1 MIDLAKVGLKD
12 FTRSA
17 KILIITNTIYAFV
30 LPVIDIFVASYIMR
44 NSNDPSKVILYQL
57 AIYVGIPITFLIN
70 GYLLNKINIKRLFS
84 LGMLLSGVSMVFMM
98 SLKEINYFGLVGAGL
113 IMGMSFGL
121 YWANRDYLVL
131 STTQDRTRNFYYG
144 LETFI
149 YTIIASTVPFLIGWY
164 LMKGHGNSESIS
176 NEAVNSGYRVI
187 TTIVFLITLLASIV
201 FHLGTYEKPK
211 SEKFIYFKFHKLW
224 KKMIQLSVLKGLAQ
238 GFIVT
243 APAMLMMKFF
253 HSEGALGTAISI
265 GAIIAAVIMLI
276 LGKYSKP
283 KHRLVIFSVGLISF
297 FLASFFNGLLFNTT
311 GVILF
316 MFLLLMARPILDIAY
331 FPIQLKVIDILS
343 KLENR
348 NEFSYILNHEF
359 GLFVGR
365 FIGAS
370 TFLIIAF
377 FINADIALRYALLII
392 GSLQLLSIII
402 AKQLL
407 KQQSTLEKEL
417 LEKELL
423 NKEPIVED
431 KVITNPISVK

>member
-57 AIYVGIPITFLIN
+57 AIYIGIPITFFIN
-70 GYLLNKINIKRLFS
+70 GYLLNKINVKRLFS
-84 LGMLLSGVSMVFMM
+84 LGMLLSGISMVFMM
-98 SLKEINYFGLVGAGL
+98 SLKEIDYLGLMAAGL

-131 STTQDRTRNFYYG
+131 ATTQDRTRNFYYG

-149 YTIIASTVPFLIGWY
+149 YTIIASTVPVLIGWY
-164 LMKGHGNSESIS
+164 LMSGNGDSSS

-187 TTIVFLITLLASIV
+187 TAIVFIITIIASIV
-201 FHLGTYEKPK
+201 FHFGIYEKPK

-224 KKMIQLSVLKGLAQ
+224 KKMLQLAVLKGLAQ

-253 HSEGALGTAISI
+253 NSEGALGTAISV
-265 GAIIAAVIMLI
+265 GAIIASIIMLL

-283 KHRLVIFSVGLISF
+283 KHRLAIFSVGLICF
-297 FLASFFNGLLFNTT
+297 FLASFFNGILFNST

-316 MFLLLMARPILDIAY
+316 MFLLLIARPVLDIAY
-331 FPIQLKVIDILS
+331 FPIQLKVIDVLS
-343 KLENR
+343 KIENR

-359 GLFVGR
+359 GLFIGR

-370 TFLIIAF
+370 TFLVLAY

-392 GSLQLLSIII
+392 GIVQLLSIVI

-407 KQQSTLEKEL
+407 KQQSKLE
-417 LEKELL
+417 
-423 NKEPIVED
+423 NK
-431 KVITNPISVK
+431 NA

>member
-1 MIDLAKVGLKD
+1 MGELARVGLKD

-17 KILIITNTIYAFV
+17 KILIITNTIYALV

-57 AIYVGIPITFLIN
+57 AIYIGIPITFFIN

-84 LGMLLSGVSMVFMM
+84 LGMILSGVSMVFMM
-98 SLKEINYFGLVGAGL
+98 SLKEINYFGLILAGL

-131 STTQDRTRNFYYG
+131 STTKDKIRNFYYG

-149 YTIIASTVPFLIGWY
+149 YTIIASIIPVVIGWY
-164 LMKGHGNSESIS
+164 LMSGNGDSGKVS
-176 NEAVNSGYRVI
+176 NEAVNASYRVI
-187 TTIVFLITLLASIV
+187 TGIVFIITIIASIV
-201 FHLGTYEKPK
+201 FHFGKYEKPK
-211 SEKFIYFKFHKLW
+211 SEKFLYFKFHKLW
-224 KKMIQLSVLKGLAQ
+224 KKMIQLSMLKGLAQ

-253 HSEGALGTAISI
+253 ESEGALGSAISI
-265 GAIIAAVIMLI
+265 GAIISAVIMLV
-276 LGKYSKP
+276 LGKLSKP
-283 KHRLVIFSVGLISF
+283 KHRLIIFNVGLIGF
-297 FLASFFNGLLFNTT
+297 FLASFLNGLLFSTT

-316 MFLLLMARPILDIAY
+316 MFLLLISRPILDIAY

-348 NEFSYILNHEF
+348 NEFSYLLNHEF

-365 FIGAS
+365 FIGAG
-370 TFLIIAF
+370 TFLVIAY

-392 GSLQLLSIII
+392 GTVQLLSIII
-402 AKQLL
+402 AKQLI
-407 KQQSTLEKEL
+407 KQQKTVENE
-417 LEKELL
+417 
-423 NKEPIVED
+423 NK
-431 KVITNPISVK
+431 

>member
-17 KILIITNTIYAFV
+17 KILILTNTIYAFV

-57 AIYVGIPITFLIN
+57 AIYVGIPITFFIN
-70 GYLLNKINIKRLFS
+70 GFLLNKINIKRLFS
-84 LGMLLSGVSMVFMM
+84 LGMILSGVSMVFMM
-98 SLKEINYFGLVGAGL
+98 SLDEINYTGIAIAGL

-131 STTQDRTRNFYYG
+131 ATTKDRTRNFYYG
-144 LETFI
+144 LETFL
-149 YTIIASTVPFLIGWY
+149 YTIIASTVPVLIGWF
-164 LMKGHGNSESIS
+164 LMSGEVEGDLT
-176 NEAVNSGYRVI
+176 NEGVNSAYRVI
-187 TTIVFLITLLASIV
+187 TMIVFGITILASIV
-201 FHLGTYEKPK
+201 FHFGTYEKPK
-211 SEKFIYFKFHKLW
+211 NEKFLYFKFHKLW
-224 KKMIQLSVLKGLAQ
+224 KKMLQLAVLKGLAQ

-253 HSEGALGTAISI
+253 HSEGALGSAISI
-265 GAIIAAVIMLI
+265 GAVIAAVIMLL

-283 KHRLVIFSVGLISF
+283 KHRLAIFSVGLICF

-316 MFLLLMARPILDIAY
+316 MFLLLIARPVLDIAY
-331 FPIQLKVIDILS
+331 FPIQLKVIDLLS
-343 KLENR
+343 SIENR

-365 FIGAS
+365 FLGAG
-370 TFLIIAF
+370 TFLVIAF
-377 FINADIALRYALLII
+377 YINTDIALRYALLII
-392 GSLQLLSIII
+392 GVLQLLSIPI

-407 KQQSTLEKEL
+407 RQQDTLENETLVTK
-417 LEKELL
+417 
-423 NKEPIVED
+423 NKIAQNED
-431 KVITNPISVK
+431 AIEVTTVQ

>member
-17 KILIITNTIYAFV
+17 KILIVTNTIYALV

-57 AIYVGIPITFLIN
+57 AIYTGIPITFFIN
-70 GYLLNKINIKRLFS
+70 GYLLNKINVKKLFS
-84 LGMLLSGVSMVFMM
+84 LGMMLSGVSMVFMM
-98 SLKEINYFGLVGAGL
+98 SLDEINYFGLMVAGL

-131 STTQDRTRNFYYG
+131 ATTQDRTRNFYYG

-149 YTIIASTVPFLIGWY
+149 YTIIASTVPVIIGWY
-164 LMKGHGNSESIS
+164 LMSGNCDSSS
-176 NEAVNSGYRVI
+176 NEAVNSGYKVI
-187 TTIVFLITLLASIV
+187 TTIVFIITIIASIV
-201 FHLGTYEKPK
+201 FHFGTYEKPK
-211 SEKFIYFKFHKLW
+211 SEKFLYFKFHKLW

-253 HSEGALGTAISI
+253 NSEGALGTAISI
-265 GAIIAAVIMLI
+265 GAVIAAVIMLF

-283 KHRLVIFSVGLISF
+283 KHRLVIFSVGLICF
-297 FLASFFNGLLFNTT
+297 FLASFFNGMLFNTT

-316 MFLLLMARPILDIAY
+316 MFLLLIARPVLDIAY
-331 FPIQLKVIDILS
+331 FPIQLKVIDVLS
-343 KLENR
+343 KIENR

-359 GLFVGR
+359 GLFIGR
-365 FIGAS
+365 FFGAS
-370 TFLIIAF
+370 TFLVLAY

-392 GSLQLLSIII
+392 GILQLLSIII

-407 KQQSTLEKEL
+407 KQQDTLEKETL
-417 LEKELL
+417 KKE
-423 NKEPIVED
+423 
-431 KVITNPISVK
+431 S

>member
-1 MIDLAKVGLKD
+1 MDLARVGLKD

-17 KILIITNTIYAFV
+17 KILIITNTVYALV

-57 AIYVGIPITFLIN
+57 AIYVGIPITFFVN
-70 GYLLNKINIKRLFS
+70 GYLLNKINVKRLFS
-84 LGMLLSGVSMVFMM
+84 LGMILSGVSMVFMM
-98 SLKEINYFGLVGAGL
+98 SLDEINYFGLITAGL

-131 STTQDRTRNFYYG
+131 STTKDRTRNFYYG

-149 YTIIASTVPFLIGWY
+149 YTIIASTVPVVIGWY
-164 LMKGHGNSESIS
+164 LMNGNGDSTS

-187 TTIVFLITLLASIV
+187 TIIVFIITIIASII
-201 FHLGTYEKPK
+201 FHLGKYEKPK
-211 SEKFIYFKFHKLW
+211 SEKFLYFKFHKLW
-224 KKMIQLSVLKGLAQ
+224 KKMLQLAVLKGLAQ

-253 HSEGALGTAISI
+253 NSEGALGSAISI

-283 KHRLVIFSVGLISF
+283 KHRLVIFSIGLICF
-297 FLASFFNGLLFNTT
+297 FLASFFNGLLFNST

-316 MFLLLMARPILDIAY
+316 MFLLLIARPVLDIAY
-331 FPIQLKVIDILS
+331 FPIQLKVIDVLS
-343 KLENR
+343 KIENR

-365 FIGAS
+365 FIGAG
-370 TFLIIAF
+370 TFLVIAF

-392 GSLQLLSIII
+392 GILQLLSIVI

-407 KQQSTLEKEL
+407 NQQETLENEIEASNFKNETT
-417 LEKELL
+417 K
-423 NKEPIVED
+423 
-431 KVITNPISVK
+431 